1 MGSEHQKPTGTGLE
15 PWLLGAIYYIR
26 SSLLRSRWDRSVLSW
41 TFSRSDKW
49 YEDVRGL
56 ISLPGPPLSLLT
68 PHDRHPLN
76 FQSNYF
82 QFLNS
87 PSFWCHL
94 ERRIFQ
100 CPAFPIRRMD
110 IKCVGRTMEGN
121 MSFLP
126 TPGLLSGTYWVS
138 GWPATSPQIETPQK
152 LMVMLINSRG
162 IAIRHF
168 SRKGYWVSS
177 GGWAGYER
185 GLVS

>member
-15 PWLLGAIYYIR
+15 PWLLGAIYYI
-26 SSLLRSRWDRSVLSW
+26 SPSLLRSRWDRSVLSW

-126 TPGLLSGTYWVS
+126 TPGLLRSGTYWVS
-138 GWPATSPQIETPQK
+138 GWPPHLPRSRPPRPPKSWWWCWLTAGGSPSDTFQEKVIGSQVGEQA
-152 LMVMLINSRG
+152 MRG
-162 IAIRHF
+162 
-168 SRKGYWVSS
+168 V
-177 GGWAGYER
+177 
-185 GLVS
+185 